1 VPETFVVDG
10 RGTILMQHI
19 GMIERDDIPQIVA
32 AMRDAQ

>member
-19 GMIERDDIPQIVA
+19 GMIEREDIPQIVA
-32 AMRDAQ
+32 AMGGAR